1 MGCGKKCYSLAEAG
15 RVLNLARKNRS
26 RSTFHRDKRPIRR
39 YWCKECN
46 SYHVTSEFKKKRK
59 KTARTIKTILE
70 LPHWEEPKDDNE
82 RLLTLQYNFLVKGDQ
97 SAWLE
102 LWQLTENV
110 AGRMLGNMCRKRKL
124 AFTREEWE
132 DKRADAVL
140 YILRRYRTRKD
151 YWIEA
156 DYPLQIWY
164 AVKHVLDHV
173 NKRDEIVDYVSG
185 AELDAIIESQNE
197 EV

>member
-1 MGCGKKCYSLAEAG
+1 MLFTCRSWKSAEPCQKKPALFYIPQRQKTNSEILVQRMQDLSRNK
-15 RVLNLARKNRS
+15 RVQ
-26 RSTFHRDKRPIRR
+26 
-39 YWCKECN
+39 
-46 SYHVTSEFKKKRK
+46 KKRK

-82 RLLTLQYNFLVKGDQ
+82 KLLTLQYNFLVKGDQ

>member
-1 MGCGKKCYSLAEAG
+1 MLFTCRSWAG
-15 RVLNLARKNRS
+15 SEPCAKEQKPFYIPQRQAPYTALLVQRMQ
-26 RSTFHRDKRPIRR
+26 FIPCDKR
-39 YWCKECN
+39 
-46 SYHVTSEFKKKRK
+46 VQKKRK
-59 KTARTIKTILE
+59 KAARTIKTILE

-132 DKRADAVL
+132 DKRAEAVMYL
-140 YILRRYRTRKD
+140 LRRYKTRPG
-151 YWIEA
+151 YRIEA
-156 DYPLQIWY
+156 DFPLHIWY
-164 AVKHVLDHV
+164 AVKHVLDY
-173 NKRDEIVDYVSG
+173 KRKCDGLVDYVSG

-197 EV
+197 DL

>member
-1 MGCGKKCYSLAEAG
+1 MQRMQGL
-15 RVLNLARKNRS
+15 S
-26 RSTFHRDKRPIRR
+26 RNKRIQEVE
-39 YWCKECN
+39 KE
-46 SYHVTSEFKKKRK
+46 
-59 KTARTIKTILE
+59 TARQTIE
-70 LPHWEEPKDDNE
+70 SAVNLPHFDAPQNDNE
-82 RLLTLQYNFLVKGDQ
+82 RLLNYQYDFLVNGSQ
-97 SAWLE
+97 EAWGN
-102 LWQLTENV
+102 LWKLTEAT